1 MGFLKKPSRYAPF
14 SDQFIFGLS
23 AAYWGVWKPGDDS
36 RQPESFP
43 TLSTPGTQFGAALS
57 PMAAFEELLS
67 FSGSYIYNPV
77 VVI

>member
-23 AAYWGVWKPGDDS
+23 AAYWGVWKPGDG

-43 TLSTPGTQFGAALS
+43 TLSTPGTQFETALS

-67 FSGSYIYNPV
+67 FPGSYIYNPMV
-77 VVI
+77 DI